1 MSQNSL
7 KTTLAQKIL
16 LVFFGFFLTVILLEV
31 GLRVGGFVFLSFQEG
46 SNRVSL
52 DQNDSFRILCLGES
66 TTALGGDNSYPRQL
80 ENILNSTRKDIHFSV
95 INKGIP
101 SITTTQ
107 IVANLEKY
115 LDEYKPHLVVVMM
128 GINDGSA
135 LQNNPNG
142 ISRVKNPFLEK
153 FQIFKLT
160 KLLWLHVTY
169 QDKKET
175 KNPFLEKALQSLD
188 AQVNANPSSVGLTKL
203 ANFYGAMNNFEK
215 QKEILLKAIEYDP
228 NNYQAL
234 GYLGTCYKHF
244 GDYKNASHALEEMI
258 KAIPDKGDHLMWA
271 YAELGDSYRLEQNY
285 SEARRGY
292 LKSIEVFPNHPG
304 AFGCLGDV
312 YMEQE
317 RYTQAQALFEKQ
329 LQIYPLGVLW
339 YGKLAHCYQRQGR
352 SAMAERLLKQGL
364 RLNPSAAVLYLELG
378 ECLMQNKKY
387 DEAERVFKQALQ
399 LEPEALQGVNVDID
413 RYLLASYEAQGKND
427 LAKKLRRSLLS
438 KEGMYTPLTREN
450 YQKLKEILS
459 RRKILL
465 VVMQYP
471 MRDIGPIKEMLE
483 PAGGILFVENKKNFK
498 EAIAKANYDDYFTDR
513 FAGDFGHCTPK
524 GNFLLAQNAA
534 NVIVKNCSSF
544 FKKNR

>member
-1 MSQNSL
+1 MPKNSL
-7 KTTLAQKIL
+7 KTTLLQKIL

-31 GLRVGGFVFLSFQEG
+31 GLRVGGFIFLSSQER

-66 TTALGGDNSYPRQL
+66 TTALGGQNSYPRQL
-80 ENILNSTRKDIHFSV
+80 ENILNSTQNNIHFSV

-107 IVANLEKY
+107 IVANLGKY

-142 ISRVKNPFLEK
+142 ISRVKNPFFEK

-160 KLLWLHVTY
+160 KLLWLHVTH
-169 QDKKET
+169 QDKKE
-175 KNPFLEKALQSLD
+175 KANPLEKVLKLLE
-188 AQVNANPSSVGLTKL
+188 AQVIAHPSSKGLTKL
-203 ANFYGAMNNFEK
+203 AGLYGAVNDFGKEK
-215 QKEILLKAIEYDP
+215 ELLLKALEYDP
-228 NNYQAL
+228 NNVEAL
-234 GYLGTCYKHF
+234 GYLGTCYKHL
-244 GDYKNASHALEEMI
+244 GDYENSAKALEKMI
-258 KAIPDKGDHLMWA
+258 PLIPGKGERLMLA
-271 YAELGDSYRLEQNY
+271 YAELGDSYRVAQNY
-285 SEARRGY
+285 TEAERTY

-317 RYTQAQALFEKQ
+317 RYEEAQALFERQ
-329 LQIYPLGVLW
+329 LKIYPQGVLW

-352 SAMAERLLKQGL
+352 SLMAERLLKQGL

-387 DEAERVFKQALQ
+387 EEAEDVFKDALA
-399 LEPEALQGVNVDID
+399 LGPEALQGVNVDID
-413 RYLLASYEAQGKND
+413 RYLLSSYEAQGKND
-427 LAKKLRRSLLS
+427 LAKKLRRLLLS
-438 KEGMYTPLTREN
+438 KEEMYTPLTREN
-450 YQKLKEILS
+450 YQKFKKVLS
-459 RRKILL
+459 QRKIQL

-471 MRDIGPIKEMLE
+471 MRDIGYIKEMLE
-483 PAGGILFVENKKNFK
+483 PIGGILLIENKKNFK
-498 EAIAKANYDDYFTDR
+498 EAIAKASYDDYFTDR

-524 GNFLLAQNAA
+524 GNHLLASHAA
-534 NVIVKNCSSF
+534 KVIL
-544 FKKNR
+544 KKYENN